1 MRGYWMLGIVGG
13 GVALTV
19 AWVHHNQKVE
29 RQARWLTLLLP
40 NRLLSDH
47 LVLADDAQSST
58 S

>member
-1 MRGYWMLGIVGG
+1 MLGIVGG